1 LCATPVGTAIAST
14 YPEFRLLYSPGRR
27 WSAALLAGVLALTA
41 CSPTFNWRELQPAGT
56 PLQALMPCKPE
67 TAVRSAPLVAGS
79 STELHM
85 FSCEAGGLRFA
96 LAWADVGDVA
106 VAPAALATWRA
117 ASLASIRVVPVPG
130 DGDPMAWPV
139 AVAGAS
145 SVLGVKAQGQD
156 PQGQPVQTRAAYFS
170 RGSLV
175 FQAAIYG
182 ARLPDAPVEAF
193 FSGLRLPPA

>member
-1 LCATPVGTAIAST
+1 LCATPGGAAAAST
-14 YPEFRLLYSPGRR
+14 FPEFRLLYSPGWR
-27 WSAALLAGVLALTA
+27 WSAALLAMALTLSA
-41 CSPTFNWRELQPAGT
+41 CSPTFNWREMQPEGT

-67 TAVRSAPLVAGS
+67 TAVRGAPLVAGS
-79 STELHM
+79 STDLHM
-85 FSCEAGGLRFA
+85 FSCETGGLRFA
-96 LAWADVGDVA
+96 LAWADMGDVA
-106 VAPAALATWRA
+106 AVPAALVTWRA

-130 DGDPMAWPV
+130 DDDQMAWPV
-139 AVAGAS
+139 TVAGAT
-145 SVLGVKAQGQD
+145 SVVGVKAAGQD